1 MILKV
6 KTNKDYLFWLIPQE
20 SHQEK
25 GTNIGMINFIDSH
38 GKSNLTLLSKK
49 EGKGNIIEWEIVQG
63 VPVEFFL
70 WN

>member
-6 KTNKDYLFWLIPQE
+6 ETNKDYLFWLIPQE
-20 SHQEK
+20 SHQAK
-25 GTNIGMINFIDSH
+25 GTNLGMLNFIDSQ

-49 EGKGNIIEWEIVQG
+49 EGKENIIEWEIVQG

>member
-6 KTNKDYLFWLIPQE
+6 KTNKDYLFWLMPQE
-20 SHQEK
+20 SHQEM
-25 GTNIGMINFIDSH
+25 GMNLGMLNFIDSQ

-49 EGKGNIIEWEIVQG
+49 EGKGNLIEWEIDQG
-63 VPVEFFL
+63 VPVEIFV